1 MEVPGFKLGRRYDF
15 GQHYQSFSA
24 LNLKNHKTV
33 DIQLFNPSLV
43 ANQTFKTQFKK
54 ISQKL
59 IDSDFGII
67 TPILHAEI
75 SDDVCYVITE
85 HHACTEKIPSTGLNS
100 KKSQVLQIALKI
112 SESLAALH
120 KLRLVHGGLDLS
132 ALCFKSPDL
141 LILKP
146 PKLQLVIPLL
156 RQTTFKAMTPAQRQY
171 LAPEAYDDLTPA
183 TDYYALG
190 VLAYQLLFGANSF
203 NANSFKS
210 QLRNLFNENNREL
223 EHLFMQLLTE
233 DPRKRIQSHEQFKA
247 AIQRCGN
254 GNPASKSFYNRV
266 ATKVI
271 PKAKG
276 AVKTSNSLWSWMIP
290 ATGIAVTA
298 LAGTIFF
305 SLTHE
310 AKLQNRLPE
319 LERESVAET
328 GDFDK
333 NGLDQTPSVSNT
345 DHRGTSVGFNKLIQ
359 SALTQSETSPKTALR
374 IINVA
379 LKQKPDDADAISLK
393 QRIEQQI
400 EIDSIF
406 EDAEFLL
413 SNMQLLTPEGDN
425 AYEAYQT
432 LARLLSPDDERVL
445 EGFTRIAVIYY
456 ALAENELG
464 NNQLDKALA
473 YIDLGLSVKSE
484 YPQLLQLRSSI
495 IERQNMAESE
505 SLLAKHDQQQRRRE
519 QQLTDELIRNQTNQ
533 IKQTKQ
539 TSRHDRKLELGY
551 EQAR

>member
-190 VLAYQLLFGANSF
+190 VLAYQLL
-203 NANSFKS
+203 
-210 QLRNLFNENNREL
+210 
-223 EHLFMQLLTE
+223 LFMQLLTE

-254 GNPASKSFYNRV
+254 ANPASKSFYNRV

-345 DHRGTSVGFNKLIQ
+345 DHRRTSVGFNKLIQ